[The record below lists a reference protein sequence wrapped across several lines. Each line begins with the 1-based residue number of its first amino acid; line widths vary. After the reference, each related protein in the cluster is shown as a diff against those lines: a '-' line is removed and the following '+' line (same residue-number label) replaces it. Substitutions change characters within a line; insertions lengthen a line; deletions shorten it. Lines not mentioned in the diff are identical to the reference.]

1 LIACILASSSFWFV
15 KIDARLFL
23 SVFLPPCAE
32 FRLSSSFP
40 SLQAQED
47 LALRMENAMKLLE
60 QSGQA
65 EPRTIAMI
73 LTSAAEGYIE
83 RGGCPESGN
92 SRD

>member
-1 LIACILASSSFWFV
+1 
-15 KIDARLFL
+15 
-23 SVFLPPCAE
+23 
-32 FRLSSSFP
+32 
-40 SLQAQED
+40 
-47 LALRMENAMKLLE
+47 MENAMKLLE

-73 LTSAAEGYIE
+73 LTSAAEGSIE